1 MAVISCHRHFYFTVY
16 ILLFLPNT
24 LEQFFQDVGMNFIKV
39 FLRFWSL
46 LAVTSLVLM
55 SQSLQAGEPPAD
67 DLQPIN
73 TDNLPQFVSQISDD
87 YYQQLESLL
96 NFYQLYQQKRD
107 PRGFNVWHLR
117 GFSPVFSERQQ
128 YYQVLQDSA
137 ASEETQPTVT
147 SLVAGFNHL
156 GTIATKLMVAF
167 RDSNPD
173 AYQQAKALIS
183 ENNALFSQQ
192 LKQFQLDS
200 EIRDIRLN

>member
-1 MAVISCHRHFYFTVY
+1 MNLIRVY
-16 ILLFLPNT
+16 
-24 LEQFFQDVGMNFIKV
+24 
-39 FLRFWSL
+39 LRFWSL

-67 DLQPIN
+67 EFQQIN

-117 GFSPVFSERQQ
+117 GFSPAFSERQQ
-128 YYQVLQDSA
+128 YYQALQDSA
-137 ASEETQPTVT
+137 ASETQPTVT
-147 SLVAGFNHL
+147 SLVDAFNHL
-156 GTIATKLMVAF
+156 GTIATQLMVAF

-183 ENNALFSQQ
+183 ENNALFAQQ
-192 LKQFQLDS
+192 LKQFQLNS
-200 EIRDIRLN
+200 EIRDIGLN